1 MVSIV
6 LASILIP
13 FIGGALVLVIPRTW
27 IKGFSLVV
35 AFLSF
40 LGSLVA
46 LIALAGNGKVGIT
59 VDLVSLDVHT
69 ASGKLV
75 VFGLTIDKLST
86 LIGLAVILVG
96 FLIVLY
102 STGYLSAQN
111 REHPEHDV
119 KRRFY
124 VFLLMF
130 IGSMAGLVYS
140 STMISLLIFFELT
153 GVCSWG
159 LIGYYDNPNARKAAM
174 KAMITTQIASLGLY
188 VATAVFLGF
197 AGTFELTAL
206 ANLADQGK
214 LVIMVGVL
222 IAAWGKS
229 AQLPFHFWLPD
240 AMVAPTP
247 ISAYLHAASMV
258 KVGVYILA
266 RCLISAGN
274 VPQEVGWI
282 GAIMA
287 IYTMIYGFVMYF
299 PQKDMKR
306 LLAYSTIT
314 QLSYI
319 FLALSLSVFGSP
331 LAYNG
336 AVAHIFNHAFAKS
349 LFFLVAGA
357 LSYAAGTKMLPDL
370 KGIMKK
376 MPLVGISFGCAML
389 AVTGVPPFNC
399 FFSKFSMLAGGFI
412 AAQSVLPD
420 SPLLMVIVVLA
431 VLETIGSFA
440 WLFWVFGAAVPG
452 EPSPEIAA
460 ASKLA
465 PSMQFVLATLVILTL
480 VSGFFA
486 AAWMG

>member
-1 MVSIV
+1 MTAIV

-13 FIGGALVLVIPRTW
+13 FIAGALVLVVPRAW
-27 IKGFSLVV
+27 IKGFSQLM
-35 AFLSF
+35 AFLAF
-40 LGSLVA
+40 LCSLYA
-46 LIALAGNGKVGIT
+46 LVGLAIDGKASVT
-59 VDLVSLDVHT
+59 VDLVSL
-69 ASGKLV
+69 GNLV
-75 VFGLTIDKLST
+75 VFGITIDKLST

-96 FLIVLY
+96 FLIVVY

-119 KRRFY
+119 ERRFY
-124 VFLLMF
+124 LFLLMF
-130 IGSMAGLVYS
+130 IGSMAGVVYS
-140 STMISLLIFFELT
+140 STIIGLLVFFELT
-153 GVCSWG
+153 GVCSWA
-159 LIGYYDNPNARKAAM
+159 LIGYYDDAKARKAAL
-174 KAMITTQIASLGLY
+174 KAIMTTQVASLGLY
-188 VATAVFLGF
+188 IATVIFLGF
-197 AGTFELTAL
+197 AGTFHLSAL
-206 ANLADQGK
+206 ANMTDNAK
-214 LVIMVGVL
+214 VIIFVGVL

-274 VPQEVGWI
+274 VPHVVGII

-287 IYTMIYGFVMYF
+287 ILTMIYGFVMYF

-331 LAYNG
+331 MAYNG

-370 KGIMKK
+370 RGIMRK
-376 MPLVGISFGCAML
+376 MPLVGISFAFAML
-389 AVTGVPPFNC
+389 SVTGVPPFSG
-399 FFSKFSMLAGGFI
+399 FFSKFSIFAGGFT
-412 AAQSVLPD
+412 AAQGD
-420 SPLLMVIVVLA
+420 PLLMLIMVLA
-431 VLETIGSFA
+431 VLETVGSFA
-440 WLFWVFGAAVPG
+440 WLFWVFSVAVPG
-452 EPSPEIAA
+452 EPSEEVAN
-460 ASKLA
+460 ASRLA
-465 PSMQFVLATLVILTL
+465 PSMQFVLATLAVLTV

-486 AAWMG
+486 ATWMA